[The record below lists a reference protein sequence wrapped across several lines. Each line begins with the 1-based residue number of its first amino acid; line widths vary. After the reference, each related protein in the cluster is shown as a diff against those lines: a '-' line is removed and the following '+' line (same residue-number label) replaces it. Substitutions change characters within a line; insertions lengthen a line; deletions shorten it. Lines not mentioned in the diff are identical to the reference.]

1 MEEERIKE
9 LGIIENY
16 LKNAALRRKINEGAL
31 ISVDGLLVL
40 NDKEYVVSKSWKYGV
55 NPYVFGLVTLF
66 TNLVG
71 VAVFWIYV
79 KSHTICRNCG
89 KLQSRKDNNCST
101 CGTALY
107 VKCSE

>member
-40 NDKEYVVSKSWKYGV
+40 NDKEYVLIEKETPHLTEK
-55 NPYVFGLVTLF
+55 
-66 TNLVG
+66 
-71 VAVFWIYV
+71 
-79 KSHTICRNCG
+79 RN
-89 KLQSRKDNNCST
+89 K
-101 CGTALY
+101 
-107 VKCSE
+107 